1 MSHPSYGLGC
11 TGNHLNVLHAET
23 PSLYVRSQRMS
34 MFLAGRVTETP
45 TLGATCRGP
54 SLGRGV
60 RERHGSRLAGP
71 THKRVTQPTA
81 LLTVPAACRTH
92 SSGRC
97 QRLRPQQ
104 SSPPPWASSR
114 PSRRCCSHTCRPQQT
129 PCCACSTA
137 PAAGCRSAARSRQ
150 TCSTCT
156 GPCRPATAVPQL
168 QAMSALRCH
177 RRRGRAGPAGTVRRY
192 TGGSCRISGVH
203 SNSHSNSNGVRPACC
218 AVCCVAQRA
227 SWTMRFVGH
236 GRG

>member
-156 GPCRPATAVPQL
+156 GPCRPATR
-168 QAMSALRCH
+168 SASPSCSSLSSQTRPCRTCRDGSPVH
-177 RRRGRAGPAGTVRRY
+177 RRKLPHQRRPQQQPQQQQ
-192 TGGSCRISGVH
+192 R
-203 SNSHSNSNGVRPACC
+203 C
-218 AVCCVAQRA
+218 APCLLCCVLCCTA
-227 SWTMRFVGH
+227 RFLDHAFCGTW
-236 GRG
+236 